1 MAIFH
6 LSTKIIKRSDGRSS
20 VGASAYRSASKM
32 IDNRTGKSFNYTKK
46 RGVLETGC
54 MMRDAGALIDIDRAE
69 LWNVAERVEKRKDSR
84 TAREFVMALPHELD
98 HSARKDIVERFC
110 RHLIDRYGVAVDWA
124 MHAPDKKGDDK
135 NYHAHILMTT
145 RTASITNDGM
155 ILLGEKTDLEL
166 ANKDLKK
173 RGVYTST
180 QQQIKDL
187 REFCATITNNALK
200 DAKIDASVD
209 HRSHKDRNLKTV
221 PTIKMGFKASALERK
236 GVATERGDI
245 NRAIRAFNDALNAPV
260 PAPTPKPKPAP
271 KPASAPIVHHTP
283 APTVTNQFI
292 DDFAQAF
299 ADELANEYE
308 SFAFDKTEPA
318 PPPPPK
324 PAEPAKPANNDS
336 LDSKHSIQQSN
347 KAQATEILRLP
358 ASFFYSDTAYGV
370 KVMAE
375 IGHYGRYA
383 QGSESLGRVG
393 IHEFDSRSLLRTTFE
408 YDATNQKIVSI
419 GGLGAY
425 LRERIPNDAKQRENV
440 ENAMIDGLQKRAQFL
455 QENNL
460 DAYEQHIKSTL
471 KTHFNVE
478 QSATAE
484 RTAHQRNNDRDF
496 DR

>member
-46 RGVLETGC
+46 RGVIETGC

-110 RHLIDRYGVAVDWA
+110 RQLIDRYGVAVDWA
-124 MHAPDKKGDDK
+124 MHAPDRKGDDK

-173 RGVYTST
+173 RGVYIST

-221 PTIKMGFKASALERK
+221 PTIKLGFKASSLERQ
-236 GVATERGDI
+236 GITTERGDI
-245 NRAIRAFNDALNAPV
+245 NRAIRAYNDALNAPV
-260 PAPTPKPKPAP
+260 PAPKPKPAP
-271 KPASAPIVHHTP
+271 KPASAPVVHHAPAQPAITP
-283 APTVTNQFI
+283 QFL
-292 DDFAQAF
+292 DDFANAF
-299 ADELANEYE
+299 AEELANEPV
-308 SFAFDKTEPA
+308 SFAFDKMVEPAPA

-324 PAEPAKPANNDS
+324 PVVIS
-336 LDSKHSIQQSN
+336 LPLTASYIPGGYNRPLFQQPTVAVGHYKGCKEFQSGNVRMGQVDIDLSTMQIINETISKHYPSEYHDDFSRLVRNNAYAFLGRDDKGNEKMGFDKYNEHLKQYHRTSFQCDQSFHGDIN
-347 KAQATEILRLP
+347 KAFDYLQRTPPQVQQMQRQARQE
-358 ASFFYSDTAYGV
+358 
-370 KVMAE
+370 
-375 IGHYGRYA
+375 
-383 QGSESLGRVG
+383 
-393 IHEFDSRSLLRTTFE
+393 HENSYDFSR
-408 YDATNQKIVSI
+408 
-419 GGLGAY
+419 
-425 LRERIPNDAKQRENV
+425 
-440 ENAMIDGLQKRAQFL
+440 
-455 QENNL
+455 
-460 DAYEQHIKSTL
+460 
-471 KTHFNVE
+471 
-478 QSATAE
+478 
-484 RTAHQRNNDRDF
+484 
-496 DR
+496 

>member
-1 MAIFH
+1 
-6 LSTKIIKRSDGRSS
+6 
-20 VGASAYRSASKM
+20 
-32 IDNRTGKSFNYTKK
+32 
-46 RGVLETGC
+46 
-54 MMRDAGALIDIDRAE
+54 MRDAGALIDIDRAE

-98 HSARKDIVERFC
+98 HSTRKDIVERFC
-110 RHLIDRYGVAVDWA
+110 RQLIDRYGVAVDWA
-124 MHAPDKKGDDK
+124 MHAPDRKGDDK

-221 PTIKMGFKASALERK
+221 PTIKLGFKASALERK
-236 GVATERGDI
+236 GVSTERGDI

-299 ADELANEYE
+299 ADELASDYE
-308 SFAFDKTEPA
+308 SFAFGKTVAPA
-318 PPPPPK
+318 PPAPKPAEPPPPPK
-324 PAEPAKPANNDS
+324 PVVVS
-336 LDSKHSIQQSN
+336 LPL
-347 KAQATEILRLP
+347 T
-358 ASFFYSDTAYGV
+358 ASYIPGGYNRPLFQPPTV
-370 KVMAE
+370 K
-375 IGHYGRYA
+375 IGHYKGYKEFESGNVRMGQVDIDLSTMQIINETITKHYPAEYHDDFSRLIKNNAYA
-383 QGSESLGRVG
+383 FLGRDDKG
-393 IHEFDSRSLLRTTFE
+393 NERMGFDKYNEHIKQYHRTSFQC
-408 YDATNQKIVSI
+408 DSSFHADINK
-419 GGLGAY
+419 AFDY
-425 LRERIPNDAKQRENV
+425 LQRTPPQVQQMQQQARQERENS
-440 ENAMIDGLQKRAQFL
+440 
-455 QENNL
+455 
-460 DAYEQHIKSTL
+460 Y
-471 KTHFNVE
+471 
-478 QSATAE
+478 
-484 RTAHQRNNDRDF
+484 DF
-496 DR
+496 SR

>member
-32 IDNRTGKSFNYTKK
+32 IDDRTGKSFNYTKK
-46 RGVLETGC
+46 RGVLDSGC

-84 TAREFVMALPHELD
+84 TAREFVMALPHELGHD
-98 HSARKDIVERFC
+98 ARKDIVERFC

-124 MHAPDKKGDDK
+124 MHAPDRKGDDK

-221 PTIKMGFKASALERK
+221 PTIKLGFKASALERK
-236 GVATERGDI
+236 GITTERGDI
-245 NRAIRAFNDALNAPV
+245 NRAIRAYNDALNAPA
-260 PAPTPKPKPAP
+260 PAPKPKPVP
-271 KPASAPIVHHTP
+271 KPASAPIVHHAP
-283 APTVTNQFI
+283 AQPI
-292 DDFAQAF
+292 AQSIIPSL
-299 ADELANEYE
+299 DEFEA
-308 SFAFDKTEPA
+308 SFAKSLESEIIAPA
-318 PPPPPK
+318 PPPAPAPMPPQ
-324 PAEPAKPANNDS
+324 PPSNDG
-336 LDSKHSIQQSN
+336 LDSKHSIQPQN
-347 KAQATEILRLP
+347 QAQATEILRLP
-358 ASFFYSDTAYGV
+358 ASFFYSDGAYGL

-408 YDATNQKIVSI
+408 YDATNQKII
-419 GGLGAY
+419 NINGLDAY
-425 LRERIPNDAKQRENV
+425 LRDRISHDTQERAKV
-440 ENAMIDGLQKRAQFL
+440 EKAMTDGLEQRAKFL
-455 QENNL
+455 QENDL

-478 QSATAE
+478 QSATTTAE
-484 RTAHQRNNDRDF
+484 RTTHQRNNDRDF